1 MNVEEK
7 VIEILKELSGE
18 ETINEADSLKE
29 DIHLDSL
36 DMVTML
42 VTLEEKLGAELL
54 PEDMNP
60 FDLQT
65 VSDVIALIKKYEVGD
80 LNA

>member
-18 ETINEADSLKE
+18 ETINETDILKE

-36 DMVTML
+36 GMVTLL
-42 VTLEEKLGAELL
+42 VEIEDVFDIRLDES
-54 PEDMNP
+54 DMNP
-60 FDLQT
+60 FDLIT
-65 VSDVIALIKKYEVGD
+65 VQDVVNLVGKYMGD
-80 LNA
+80 ENE

>member
-18 ETINEADSLKE
+18 ETIGETDTLKE

-36 DMVTML
+36 GMVTLL
-42 VTLEEKLGAELL
+42 VEIEDVFDIRLDES
-54 PEDMNP
+54 DMNP
-60 FDLQT
+60 FDLIT
-65 VSDVIALIKKYEVGD
+65 VQDVVNLVGEYMGD
-80 LNA
+80 GNE

>member
-18 ETINEADSLKE
+18 ETIGKTDTLKE

-36 DMVTML
+36 GMVTLL
-42 VTLEEKLGAELL
+42 VEIEDVFDIRLDES
-54 PEDMNP
+54 DMNP
-60 FDLQT
+60 FDLIT
-65 VSDVIALIKKYEVGD
+65 VQDVVNLVGKYMGD
-80 LNA
+80 GNE

>member
-18 ETINEADSLKE
+18 ETINETDTLKE

-36 DMVTML
+36 GMVTLL
-42 VTLEEKLGAELL
+42 VEIEDVFNIRLDES
-54 PEDMNP
+54 DMNP
-60 FDLQT
+60 FDLIT
-65 VSDVIALIKKYEVGD
+65 VQDVVSLVGKYMGD
-80 LNA
+80 ENE

>member
-18 ETINEADSLKE
+18 EIIIETDTLKE

-36 DMVTML
+36 GMVTLL
-42 VTLEEKLGAELL
+42 VEIEDEFDIRLDES
-54 PEDMNP
+54 DMNP
-60 FDLQT
+60 FDLIT
-65 VSDVIALIKKYEVGD
+65 VQDVVNLVGKYMGD
-80 LNA
+80 GNE

>member
-18 ETINEADSLKE
+18 ETIGETDTLKE

-36 DMVTML
+36 GMVTLL
-42 VTLEEKLGAELL
+42 VEIEDVFDIRLDES
-54 PEDMNP
+54 DMNP
-60 FDLQT
+60 FDLIIVQ
-65 VSDVIALIKKYEVGD
+65 DVVNLVGKYMGVG
-80 LNA
+80 NE

>member
-18 ETINEADSLKE
+18 ETINETDSLKE

-36 DMVTML
+36 GMVTLL
-42 VTLEEKLGAELL
+42 VEIEDVFDIRLDES
-54 PEDMNP
+54 DMNP
-60 FDLQT
+60 FDLIT
-65 VSDVIALIKKYEVGD
+65 VQDVVNLVEKYMGD
-80 LNA
+80 ENE

>member
-18 ETINEADSLKE
+18 ETIVETDTLKE

-36 DMVTML
+36 GMVTLL
-42 VTLEEKLGAELL
+42 VEIEDVFDIRLDES
-54 PEDMNP
+54 DMNP
-60 FDLQT
+60 FDLIT
-65 VSDVIALIKKYEVGD
+65 VQDAVNLVGKYMGD
-80 LNA
+80 ENE

>member
-18 ETINEADSLKE
+18 ETINETDILKE

-36 DMVTML
+36 GMVTLL
-42 VTLEEKLGAELL
+42 VEIEDVFDIRLDES
-54 PEDMNP
+54 DMNP
-60 FDLQT
+60 FDLIT
-65 VSDVIALIKKYEVGD
+65 VQDVVNLVGKYVGD
-80 LNA
+80 GNE

>member
-36 DMVTML
+36 DMVTLL
-42 VTLEEKLGAELL
+42 VEIEDVFIIRLDES
-54 PEDMNP
+54 DMNP
-60 FDLQT
+60 FDLIT
-65 VSDVIALIKKYEVGD
+65 VQDVVNLVEKYMGD
-80 LNA
+80 ENE